1 MKNNQKENGLTA
13 LVTGGTS
20 GIGLE
25 TAKALRD
32 RGCRVYTLSRRPAAI
47 DGITSL
53 TADVT
58 DEAKVREVFSSLL
71 KEAGQLDILVN
82 CAGFGISGAVEFTE
96 LADAKKQFD
105 VNFFG
110 AVNVTKA
117 ALPSMRERKCG
128 MIVNISSVAALVA
141 IPFQA
146 YYSAA
151 KAALNAWTAALAN
164 EIRPFGI
171 RVTAVQPGDIRT
183 GFTAAREKS
192 ALGDDVYGGRISR
205 SVSKMERDEQNG
217 MDPAKAGAY
226 IASMA
231 LRKSPPPVSTIGF
244 SYKAVCALEKILPAS
259 LFNRIVGELYAK

>member
-1 MKNNQKENGLTA
+1 MKQKVA
-13 LVTGGTS
+13 IVTGGSS

-32 RGCRVYTLSRRPAAI
+32 RGCRVWTLSRRPAEI
-47 DGITSL
+47 PGIVSL

-58 DEAKVREVFSSLL
+58 DEAAVGKAVSAVLAESGRI
-71 KEAGQLDILVN
+71 DILVN

-117 ALPSMRERKCG
+117 VLPVMRKQGSGR
-128 MIVNISSVAALVA
+128 IVNVSSVAAPVA

-164 EIRPFGI
+164 EVRPYGI
-171 RVTAVQPGDIRT
+171 TVTAVQPGDIKT

-192 ALGDDVYGGRISR
+192 TLGDDLYGGRISR
-205 SVSKMERDEQNG
+205 SVSKMEHDEQNG

-226 IASMA
+226 LARQA
-231 LRKSPPPVSTIGF
+231 LKKSVPPVSTIGL
-244 SYKAVCALEKILPAS
+244 SYKAVCALARILPAS
-259 LFNRIVGELYAK
+259 LFNRIVGSLYAK